1 MSDRNIGG
9 AFRISYS
16 DPLPDLVGDT
26 PNGRGDCVGSQ
37 LVGTLSVYDRE
48 DAKHAPGKT
57 ALTECGQSWHL
68 SDAGVS
74 ALGAA

>member
-1 MSDRNIGG
+1 VSDRNIGD

-26 PNGRGDCVGSQ
+26 PTKGGDCVGSQ
-37 LVGTLSVYDRE
+37 LVGTPSIYDRE
-48 DAKHAPGKT
+48 NAKHAPGKT
-57 ALTECGQSWHL
+57 ALTEYGQSWHL